1 VIRRRPEHVSDC
13 EAMIEFDKVTKT
25 YHTRGLHRRVFSDLS
40 FQIERGESLAICG
53 ANGAGKSTLLRLISG
68 VEHPSSGHIRRTMKT
83 SWPIGFTSCF
93 EMSMTGADNAR
104 FIARI
109 YQQDEQEVLDY
120 VENFAQLGVYLRQ
133 PVSTYSSG
141 MVSRLAF
148 GVSLAISFDCYL
160 VDEVAAAGDVRF
172 RRRCEEELMAR
183 RDKGTLIMTSH
194 DPYMLEQYCTRGA
207 VLYSGAL
214 IFFDTV
220 AEACNV
226 HHALQMSA

>member
-1 VIRRRPEHVSDC
+1 V
-13 EAMIEFDKVTKT
+13 IEFDKVSKV
-25 YHTRGLHRRVFSDLS
+25 YHTRGLRRSVFSGLS

-53 ANGAGKSTLLRLISG
+53 ANGAGKSTLLRMIAG
-68 VEHPSSGHIRRTMKT
+68 VEHPTAGRIRRSMKT
-83 SWPIGFTSCF
+83 SWPIGFASCF
-93 EMSMTGADNAR
+93 QMSMTGADNAR

-109 YQQDEQEVLDY
+109 YQQDEQAVLDY
-120 VENFAQLGVYLRQ
+120 VEDFAQLGVYMGQ
-133 PVSTYSSG
+133 AVSTYSSG

-160 VDEVAAAGDVRF
+160 VDEVAGAGDVRF
-172 RRRCEEELMAR
+172 RRRCEAELMAR
-183 RDKGTLIMTSH
+183 RDNGTLIMTSH

-220 AEACNV
+220 AEACNM
-226 HHALQMSA
+226 HHALQMRA

>member
-1 VIRRRPEHVSDC
+1 
-13 EAMIEFDKVTKT
+13 MIEFQNVTKS
-25 YHTRGLHRRVFSDLS
+25 YHTRGLNRRVFSDLS
-40 FQIERGESLAICG
+40 FQIERGTSLAICG
-53 ANGAGKSTLLRLISG
+53 ANGAGKSTLLRLIAG
-68 VEHPSSGHIRRTMKT
+68 VEHPNSGHIHRSMKT
-83 SWPIGFTSCF
+83 SWPIGFASCF
-93 EMSMTGADNAR
+93 QMSMTGADNAR

-109 YQQDEQEVLDY
+109 YQQDEEEVLAY
-120 VENFAQLGVYLRQ
+120 VEDFAQLGVYMRQ

-160 VDEVAAAGDVRF
+160 VDEVTAAGDVRF

-183 RDKGTLIMTSH
+183 SRNGTLIMTSH
-194 DPYMLEQYCTRGA
+194 DPYMLEQYCDRGA

-214 IFFDTV
+214 VFFDSV

-226 HHALQMSA
+226 HHALQMSQ